1 MKIRRTLE
9 KRMKDVEASGRG
21 RFHDEAEEG
30 EVLFSTGIE
39 GGRLDVYVDGF
50 SFGRSEVTNKV
61 LFSDISSI
69 KSHLNVELFSN
80 ASRSGDVDFYVPLDV
95 ICGLSQFAIFL
106 PFLTYSNVMNILVG
120 LREDWVRQISP
131 EG

>member
-21 RFHDEAEEG
+21 RFHEEAEDG
-30 EVLFSTGIE
+30 EILFSTGIE

-50 SFGRSEVTNKV
+50 SFRKNEVENKA
-61 LFSDISSI
+61 LFADISSI
-69 KSHLNVELFSN
+69 ESHLSVELFSN

-95 ICGLSQFAIFL
+95 KCGLSHFALFL

-120 LREDWVRQISP
+120 LREDWMRQISP

>member
-21 RFHDEAEEG
+21 RFHEEAEEG
-30 EVLFSTGIE
+30 EILFSTGIE

-50 SFGRSEVTNKV
+50 SFGRNEVANKV
-61 LFSDISSI
+61 LFSDVSSI
-69 KSHLNVELFSN
+69 ESHLNVKLFSN

-95 ICGLSQFAIFL
+95 TCGLSQFALFL